1 MSATLNL
8 TEVLS
13 SLQDA
18 MTKDGS
24 ISTGHRS
31 FYTTFRGQIDAHPGT
46 FLPTDIEILMEN
58 ARREMAGEVSDEDY
72 EGFVEAVLSKISI
85 KERLEFKAKED
96 ANARSEEEI
105 AAMVKQAE
113 EEARAK
119 VQAEFRLKAAAEA
132 AAKTPPAATPVAA
145 PSAADVEAMVK
156 EKAAK
161 AAEEARKIAEQAA
174 TKAETESKEQL
185 RKQ

>member
-24 ISTGHRS
+24 ISTEHRS

-46 FLPTDIEILMEN
+46 FLPTDIQILMEN
-58 ARREMAGEVSDEDY
+58 TRREMVGEISDEEYD
-72 EGFVEAVLSKISI
+72 GFVEAVLSKIGI
-85 KERLEFKAKED
+85 KERLEIKAKEEAD
-96 ANARSEEEI
+96 TRSKEEI

-113 EEARAK
+113 DEARAK
-119 VQAEFRLKAAAEA
+119 VQAEFRLKAQAEA
-132 AAKTPPAATPVAA
+132 AGFAAA
-145 PSAADVEAMVK
+145 SAWALSLNSA
-156 EKAAK
+156 
-161 AAEEARKIAEQAA
+161 
-174 TKAETESKEQL
+174 
-185 RKQ
+185 